1 MKNALPSHLSHQAAL
16 AVILHE
22 SSPHYDGVQRVR
34 AATTRRSS
42 AGRRTSNLLYPFLSA
57 PSEQLPMIAERVQRA
72 VANVAPIDGGFASLS
87 QFQHSARR
95 ATVFLA
101 PDASTHDALVSLQ
114 AKLQAAF
121 PECDHDKRAFAPH
134 LTLGQAEGGVQATAA
149 LRSAMEA
156 QLLPLPPW
164 AIASVV
170 VLERNG
176 RDDPFRVVH
185 QVPLRG

>member
-34 AATTRRSS
+34 AAHDKAFQRWPPHI
-42 AGRRTSNLLYPFLSA
+42 NLLYPFLSA
-57 PSEQLPMIAERVQRA
+57 PSEQLPMIVER
-72 VANVAPIDGGFASLS
+72 
-87 QFQHSARR
+87 
-95 ATVFLA
+95 
-101 PDASTHDALVSLQ
+101 